1 MRGGSP
7 LARQPLAQHAFA
19 HRLMPENLALYTNAI
34 DHLPRREVEALLPG
48 VKPMADVTERGLT
61 YTWRWDQFE
70 VLCSELPQS
79 EMKEHLAGFGE
90 HIRRVSKAGARSHA
104 LLARLESTRL
114 VIGVEL
120 RPERDPDGRCEE
132 LLGKLCGGLRPI
144 VIFDH
149 AIYDYMMRLLLGPDG
164 SFHENAS
171 LA

>member
-1 MRGGSP
+1 
-7 LARQPLAQHAFA
+7 
-19 HRLMPENLALYTNAI
+19 MPENLALYTNLI

-79 EMKEHLAGFGE
+79 EMMEHLAGFGE

-120 RPERDPDGRCEE
+120 RPERDPDGGCEE

-144 VIFDH
+144 VIFES
-149 AIYDYMMRLLLGPDG
+149 AIYDHMMRLLLGPDG

-171 LA
+171 GA